1 MKYLS
6 VFTLDPSQLSG
17 PPSQEHI
24 DNMNALIAEMIADG
38 TLVDTGGR
46 MPTGMSLR
54 VKKANGK
61 IEITDGPFAESKEIV
76 GGFALLRAQ
85 SREHLIAMTQRF
97 LDCAGGG
104 TCTIHEISDGPN
116 DAE

>member
-17 PPSQEHI
+17 PPSQERM
-24 DNMNALIAEMIADG
+24 DKMNALVAEMTADG

-54 VKKANGK
+54 VQQHNGK
-61 IEITDGPFAESKEIV
+61 VEITDGPFAESKEIV
-76 GGFALLRAQ
+76 GGFALLRAH
-85 SREHLIAMTQRF
+85 SREHLIEMTRRF